1 MLQLLPLIFAATLAF
16 AGEPMTTGDG
26 AKSAPQFEPLPS
38 KAVGVVVLDSA
49 PLAAREGRS
58 GPPGAVAFLRGTAS
72 FRWMYL
78 PAPGDPDA
86 EDMSFGL
93 GPDGKTQKLFS
104 KVRLATKDMLKQLE
118 LTGPFHLV
126 EVEVNGGDG
135 SPAEESFVATSLQRL
150 DGTKEYPFKPAE
162 LLRDLTARARKHVEE
177 EKEAIAK
184 AMAIAQEKVAKGRK
198 PTGPEEKTEEVLV
211 TWLPKEARLRVE
223 VQCRVT
229 NGFYVTGQG
238 VEGPKR
244 TVTRGGT
251 QFGAVGGM
259 VYEVGKNGEVERE
272 TPVKFVPFTRE
283 LGLPQGA
290 NRP

>member
-1 MLQLLPLIFAATLAF
+1 MLQLLPLALSAALAVT
-16 AGEPMTTGDG
+16 GEPMTTGDG
-26 AKSAPQFEPLPS
+26 AKAAPQFEPLPG
-38 KAVGVVVLDSA
+38 KAVGVVVLDCST
-49 PLAAREGRS
+49 LAAREGRS
-58 GPPGAVAFLRGTAS
+58 GPPGAVAFLRGMGS

-78 PAPGDPDA
+78 LAPNDPDA
-86 EDMSFGL
+86 EDVTVGL
-93 GPDGKTQKLFS
+93 GPDGKTQKVFP
-104 KVRLATKDMLKQLE
+104 KVRLATKEMLKPLE

-126 EVEVNGGDG
+126 EVEVNGGAG
-135 SPAEESFVATSLQRL
+135 SPPEESFVATSLQRL
-150 DGTKEYPFKPAE
+150 DGTKEYPFKPTE
-162 LLRDLTARARKHVEE
+162 LLRDLTERARKHVGEQ
-177 EKEAIAK
+177 KEAIAR
-184 AMAIAQEKVAKGRK
+184 AMAAAREKVANGRK

-211 TWLPKEARLRVE
+211 TWLPKEERLRVE
-223 VQCRVT
+223 IQFRFT
-229 NGFYVTGQG
+229 NGFYVVGQA

-259 VYEVGKNGEVERE
+259 VYEIGKSGQIERE

>member
-1 MLQLLPLIFAATLAF
+1 MLQLLPLAFAAALAV

-26 AKSAPQFEPLPS
+26 DKAVPQFEPLPG

-58 GPPGAVAFLRGTAS
+58 GPPGAVAFVRGTAS

-86 EDMSFGL
+86 EDMSFGI
-93 GPDGKTQKLFS
+93 GPDGKTQKVFP
-104 KVRLATKDMLKQLE
+104 KVRLATKDMLKPLG
-118 LTGPFHLV
+118 LTDPFHLV
-126 EVEVNGGDG
+126 EVEVNGGAG
-135 SPAEESFVATSLQRL
+135 SPPEEGFVATSLRRL
-150 DGTKEYPFKPAE
+150 DGTKEYPFKPAD
-162 LLRDLTARARKHVEE
+162 LLRELTERARKRVKE

-184 AMAIAQEKVAKGRK
+184 AMATAREKVANGRK

-211 TWLPKEARLRVE
+211 TWLPKEERLRVE

-259 VYEVGKNGEVERE
+259 VYEVGKSGEVERE
-272 TPVKFVPFTRE
+272 TPVKFEPFTRE
-283 LGLPQGA
+283 LGLPPGA